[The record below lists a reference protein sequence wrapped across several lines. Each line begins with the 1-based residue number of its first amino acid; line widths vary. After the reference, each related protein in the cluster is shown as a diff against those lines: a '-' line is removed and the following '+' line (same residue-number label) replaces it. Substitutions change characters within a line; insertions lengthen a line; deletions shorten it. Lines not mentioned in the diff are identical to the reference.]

1 MAASLLVTA
10 AAVLGLLIGARGP
23 DAPDA
28 PPTAVLQPNSPNQAT
43 RATRP
48 ASQTATDPLDAHQ
61 RMLEQMRVTVTPNM
75 IEVMNAD
82 PLAHSPKELTELER
96 HAADI
101 DRMLAR
107 NQ

>member
-10 AAVLGLLIGARGP
+10 AAVLGLVIGARGP

-43 RATRP
+43 RP
-48 ASQTATDPLDAHQ
+48 GSQTATDPLDAHQ